1 MRFRKPKT
9 SENEI
14 LARVHIAA
22 FKDFFLTS
30 LGKGFLKTYYSA
42 NLKSTKSI
50 SICAVDD
57 KDQIIGFSFGCTQ
70 AKGYHKEL
78 LKQNL
83 IAFIFQGIVILF
95 SKPGKLWRLAR
106 NMEKTKLIE
115 DDGKYAE
122 LLSIAVMP
130 NAKGLGIGRELI
142 AHFESDA
149 KARGCKKVALT
160 TDYYNNDD
168 VVAFYKKSGYEVFYE
183 FTTYP
188 NRKMYKLIKN
198 LD

>member
-1 MRFRKPKT
+1 MRFRQPKT

-57 KDQIIGFSFGCTQ
+57 NDQIIGFSFGCTQ

-95 SKPGKLWRLAR
+95 SKPGDLWRLAR

-122 LLSIAVMP
+122 LLSIAVTP

-149 KARGCKKVALT
+149 KARGCKKIALT
-160 TDYYNNDD
+160 TDYYNNDV
-168 VVAFYKKSGYEVFYE
+168 VVAFYKKSGYKVFYE